1 MNFLKRNWLYLLIG
15 ILLFLNLVLGIYNFA
30 SIRSEKVKSYKEKL
44 PPFSTSPEESF
55 YNFPAPDFAK
65 DSVDGK
71 KIRLSSLK
79 GNVII
84 LRFCRFY
91 LEEFPYLLF
100 LEHLAKRFKEY
111 GVSLIFVNSLGRH
124 YKESVEKF
132 VHLDSPVIEDDGSI
146 SSSFKANP
154 YETVIIGRDFK
165 IKFKYGMFDR
175 RTIYNQFIRFAF
187 EDKSPPAL
195 KDDEIEQ
202 LIKSL
207 PFRDVRS
214 GKLDRV
220 GDLAKG
226 KSTVLNL
233 FISTCMGCPE
243 GRRISLL
250 KEVGKL
256 LGSKG
261 KLLILFGKGNGSEM
275 IRDWAERME
284 LDKSILIGVIEG
296 SGFDD
301 NYFKIFR
308 FDIDPR
314 IFIFDREGKIVYS
327 EEEGDERFM
336 SPEFLMERMR

>member
-1 MNFLKRNWLYLLIG
+1 MGFLKRNWFYLLTG
-15 ILLFLNLVLGIYNFA
+15 ILLLLNLVLGIYNFT
-30 SIRSEKVKSYKEKL
+30 SVRSEKGKSSKEKL
-44 PPFSTSPEESF
+44 PPSDESF
-55 YNFPAPDFAK
+55 YNSPAPDFAK

-71 KIRLSSLK
+71 RIRLSSLK

-84 LRFCRFY
+84 LRFSRFY
-91 LEEFPYLLF
+91 LEELPYLLY

-111 GVSLIFVNSLGRH
+111 GVSLIFINSLGKH
-124 YKESVEKF
+124 YKESIEKF

-146 SSSFKANP
+146 SSSFKSNP

-165 IKFKYGMFDR
+165 IKFKYGMFDK

-187 EDKSPPAL
+187 EDKSPPVL
-195 KDDEIEQ
+195 KDDEIES

-207 PFRDVRS
+207 SFKDVRS
-214 GKLDRV
+214 GKIKRI
-220 GDLAKG
+220 GDFVRG

-256 LGSKG
+256 SGSKG
-261 KLLILFGKGNGSEM
+261 EVLILFGKGNGSEM
-275 IRDWAERME
+275 IRDWAERIGIDE
-284 LDKSILIGVIEG
+284 SISIGVIEG
-296 SGFDD
+296 SDFDD
-301 NYFKIFR
+301 DYLKVFR
-308 FDIDPR
+308 FEIDPR

-327 EEEGDERFM
+327 EEEGDERFI

>member
-1 MNFLKRNWLYLLIG
+1 MGFLKRNWLYILIG
-15 ILLFLNLVLGIYNFA
+15 ILLLLNLVLGIYNFT
-30 SIRSEKVKSYKEKL
+30 SVRSEKGKSSKEKL
-44 PPFSTSPEESF
+44 SPLSSPDESF
-55 YNFPAPDFAK
+55 YNSPAPDFAK

-71 KIRLSSLK
+71 RIRLSSLK

-84 LRFCRFY
+84 LRFSRFY
-91 LEEFPYLLF
+91 LEELPYLLY

-111 GVSLIFVNSLGRH
+111 GVSLIFINSLGKH
-124 YKESVEKF
+124 YKESIEKF

-146 SSSFKANP
+146 SSSFKSNP

-165 IKFKYGMFDR
+165 IKFKYGMFDK

-187 EDKSPPAL
+187 EDKSPPVL
-195 KDDEIEQ
+195 KDDEIES

-207 PFRDVRS
+207 SFKDVRS
-214 GKLDRV
+214 GKIERI
-220 GDLAKG
+220 GDFVRG

-256 LGSKG
+256 SGSKG
-261 KLLILFGKGNGSEM
+261 EVLILFGKGNGSEM
-275 IRDWAERME
+275 IRDWAERMD
-284 LDKSILIGVIEG
+284 LDESISIGVIQV
-296 SGFDD
+296 SDFND
-301 NYFKIFR
+301 NYLKIFR
-308 FDIDPR
+308 FEIDPR

-327 EEEGDERFM
+327 EREGDERFM